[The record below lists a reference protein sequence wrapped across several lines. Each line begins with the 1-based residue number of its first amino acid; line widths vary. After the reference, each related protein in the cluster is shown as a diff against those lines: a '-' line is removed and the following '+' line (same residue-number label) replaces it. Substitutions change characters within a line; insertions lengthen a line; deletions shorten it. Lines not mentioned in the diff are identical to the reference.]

1 MEIKVLASGSTGN
14 CYRIGDGKTEIL
26 LDAGIPIKQIRIGCD
41 FRLSAIAGAFISHR
55 HNDHSK
61 AVCDLAKAGIDI
73 YAPEDV
79 FTAKGISGRRYNI
92 IESGIIESKA
102 EKWII
107 VGTLLVLPFD
117 CHHDVPN
124 LGYYIHSTE
133 TGENLLYF
141 TDTYYIRPV
150 FPNLHYIMAEA
161 NYSNEAIDQS
171 ISDGRIPISMKK
183 RLVQSHMSIDNLLIM
198 LQQNDLSK
206 VKQIYLLHLSNNNS
220 REDDFKKRVQEATGC
235 EVYIC

>member
-102 EKWII
+102 EKMDNRWHLVSSSIRLPPRCPKPWILYSQHRNRGKSPI
-107 VGTLLVLPFD
+107 LYRYILYKAGVPQPTL
-117 CHHDVPN
+117 HHGRSELLKRSHRPEHIRRTDPN
-124 LGYYIHSTE
+124 
-133 TGENLLYF
+133 
-141 TDTYYIRPV
+141 
-150 FPNLHYIMAEA
+150 
-161 NYSNEAIDQS
+161 IDE
-171 ISDGRIPISMKK
+171 K
-183 RLVQSHMSIDNLLIM
+183 
-198 LQQNDLSK
+198 
-206 VKQIYLLHLSNNNS
+206 
-220 REDDFKKRVQEATGC
+220 ATC
-235 EVYIC
+235 TIAHEHRQPADYAAAK

>member
-79 FTAKGISGRRYNI
+79 FTAKGVSGRRYNI